1 MKKRKLIIIPA
12 YNESACIEK
21 TVKDIQKY
29 APEFDYIVINDCSTD
44 NTGKFVNSMDFT

>member
-29 APEFDYIVINDCSTD
+29 APEFDYICLLYHI
-44 NTGKFVNSMDFT
+44 